1 MEVLIYIFLKIFLI
15 YIYNKMMKNNLCG
28 LRGPNSKY
36 CKRWCLLRC
45 DTKVK
50 KNNVLAKNGSNM
62 STRMRYAYNIRGNL
76 KSTGRTIG

>member
-1 MEVLIYIFLKIFLI
+1 MSKRH
-15 YIYNKMMKNNLCG
+15 LCD

-45 DTKVK
+45 DTSTKVK

-62 STRMRYAYNIRGNL
+62 SEKMRFGYNIRGNFKRVGKTIN
-76 KSTGRTIG
+76 KS